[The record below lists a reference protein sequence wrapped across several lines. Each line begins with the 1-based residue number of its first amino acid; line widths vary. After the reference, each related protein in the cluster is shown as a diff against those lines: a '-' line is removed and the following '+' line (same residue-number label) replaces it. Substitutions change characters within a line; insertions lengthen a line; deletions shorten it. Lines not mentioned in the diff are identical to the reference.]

1 VRRLFDPGGGH
12 LTPEGERRRVV
23 AVPQQTGMTIVSVT
37 ASFAPLR
44 RTSRVTV
51 SSPGELASG
60 V

>member
-1 VRRLFDPGGGH
+1 
-12 LTPEGERRRVV
+12 
-23 AVPQQTGMTIVSVT
+23 MTIVSVT